1 MTRKAFAA
9 TIVAIIV
16 SGLSFFALR
25 ADAEKTP
32 LLTMYSSPYCGCC
45 GKWLDY
51 LKAEGFRVKAENRH
65 DMALVKKE
73 RRVPA
78 STASCHTAVIEGYV
92 VEGHVPAAAIERLL
106 AERPDIVG
114 LAVPGMPAG
123 SPGMES
129 PNPVAYDV
137 LAIGNDGKT
146 TVFMHVT
153 PS

>member
-25 ADAEKTP
+25 ADAEKAP

-45 GKWLDY
+45 GKWLDH
-51 LKAEGFRVKAENRH
+51 LKAEGFRVKAENRN

-73 RRVPA
+73 KRVPA
-78 STASCHTAVIEGYV
+78 SVASCHTAIIEGYV

-137 LAIGNDGKT
+137 LAMEYDGKT